1 MSEEYKVIII
11 GGGPAGLAAGLYT
24 SRARLKSLLLERGMV
39 GGIIVDSEMV
49 ENYPG
54 FPEGIPGAELG
65 QLFYQQATKFGLET
79 ISAEASGIELKGDQK
94 VVTTSEGKFS
104 ARAVII
110 ATGSERRKLGA
121 PGEQEFTGKGVS
133 YCATCDA
140 AFFNGAPVAVVG
152 GGDTAITE
160 ALHLTKFASRVTL
173 IHRRDQLRAS
183 RIMQEK
189 AFAEPKMQFLWNT
202 VIDEI
207 TGKDLVERL
216 KLRNIK
222 TGEQSILEI
231 AGVFVS
237 VGLKPN
243 TEFLGGFLSLDEAG
257 HIITNERMETRIAG
271 VFAAGDVRHDSARQ
285 IITAAG
291 DGVTAAIFAE
301 KYISGT

>member
-39 GGIIVDSEMV
+39 GGIIVNSELV

-65 QLFYQQATKFGLET
+65 QLFYQQAAKFGLET
-79 ISAEASGIELKGDQK
+79 IIAGATAIELKGDQK

-110 ATGSERRKLGA
+110 ATGSERRKLGV

-140 AFFNGAPVAVVG
+140 AFFEGVPVAVVG

-160 ALHLTKFASRVTL
+160 ALHLTKFASKVTL

-207 TGKDLVERL
+207 TGKDLVEKL

-222 TGEQSILEI
+222 TGEQSMLEI

-243 TEFLGGFLSLDEAG
+243 TEFLSGFLSLDEAG
-257 HIITNERMETRIAG
+257 HIITNERMETRIPG

-291 DGVTAAIFAE
+291 DGVTAAIYAE